1 MTRAVF
7 QALIGHWRR
16 HLVQLISLLAGLAL
30 ATALWTGVQAINAQA
45 RQSYDQAAG
54 LVQQNQFDRLLATNG
69 GTVDQARYIALRR
82 AGWLVS
88 PVVSEQVETSD
99 GPIRVL
105 GIDPVTAPVAAQPA
119 QIQRD
124 DFDLSAFFA
133 RDGVVFAAP
142 DVTERA
148 AARFPDLRVIE
159 DAQVPPNTVLMD
171 VGVAQGALNL
181 GARLSYLI
189 VLPEQPAGLLPLSDI
204 APDLRLRAGEQGTD
218 IARLTDSFHL
228 NLTAFG
234 LLSFAVGLFIVHSSI
249 GLAFEQRR
257 TTFRTLRAIGV
268 PLRTLFA
275 VLVAEVLVLALIA
288 GAVGVVLGYGIA
300 ATLLPDVA
308 ATLRGLYGASVGGVL
323 ALPPIWW
330 LGGIAIAVL
339 GTLVAAAQSLWRLA
353 RLPILA
359 AAKPR
364 AWGHAGPR
372 AWMMP
377 VGAAVGLAVVG
388 AVALRVLPGIAGGFV
403 LLGAG
408 MIAAAILLPVVLAIA
423 LHLISGRARA
433 PMAHWFW
440 ADTRQQ
446 LPGLSLALMALM
458 LALAVNVGV
467 GTMVSSF
474 RQTFTGWLDQR
485 LASELYVT
493 APSAEAA
500 EDLRAWMA
508 ARDDIDAA
516 LPIWS
521 VEGTLNGAPGQVFG
535 VADHATYRDNWPM
548 LALAPDGW
556 DRLAAG
562 QGVLINEQMYR
573 RDDLDLGDLVSLPDG
588 TQMPVIGVYSDY
600 GNPLGQAMIGI
611 DALTARF
618 PNVERLR
625 YALRVDAEQAGAI
638 RAALLRDLDWPED
651 AVNNQAVVK
660 RVSLQIFERTFQVTA
675 ALNIL
680 TLGVAAV
687 AMFMSLLTLSSMRL
701 PQVAPVWAVGTTRR
715 DLARLEVLRSA
726 ILALFTMVYALPVGL
741 GLAWGLLAV
750 VNVAAFGWKLPMFL
764 FPSDW
769 AWLAIWA
776 VLAGVAAAAWPAWRM
791 SRISPSDLLKVFANE
806 R

>member
-1 MTRAVF
+1 MMRAVF

-54 LVQQNQFDRLLATNG
+54 LVQQNQFDRLLAIDG
-69 GTVDQARYIALRR
+69 GMVDQARYIALRR

-88 PVVSEQVETSD
+88 PVVSEQVETPD

-142 DVTERA
+142 DVATRA
-148 AARFPDLRVIE
+148 AERFPGLRVNE

-181 GARLSYLI
+181 PARLSYLI
-189 VLPEQPAGLLPLSDI
+189 VLREQPAGLLPLSDL
-204 APDLRLRAGEQGTD
+204 APDLRLRAGEEGAD

-275 VLVAEVLVLALIA
+275 VLLAEVLVLALIA

-323 ALPPIWW
+323 ALPPVWW

-372 AWMMP
+372 AWVVP
-377 VGAAVGLAVVG
+377 VGAAVGLTVIG
-388 AVALRVLPGIAGGFV
+388 IVALRVLPGVAGGFV
-403 LLGAG
+403 MLGAG
-408 MIAAAILLPVVLAIA
+408 MIGAAILLPVVLAIA

-458 LALAVNVGV
+458 LALATNVGV

-485 LASELYVT
+485 LASELYIT

-500 EDLRAWMA
+500 EDLRTWMA

-521 VEGTLNGAPGQVFG
+521 VQGTLNGAPGQVFG

-548 LALAPDGW
+548 LALADRGW

-573 RDDLDLGDLVSLPDG
+573 RDNLDLGDLVTLPDG
-588 TQMPVIGVYSDY
+588 TQMPVLGVYSDY

-611 DALTARF
+611 DALSTRF
-618 PNVERLR
+618 PNVDRLR
-625 YALRVDAEQAGAI
+625 YALRVDAGQAGAI
-638 RAALLRDLDWPED
+638 RDAILRDLNWPED
-651 AVNNQAVVK
+651 AVTNQAVVK
-660 RVSLQIFERTFQVTA
+660 RLSLQIFERTFQVTA

-726 ILALFTMVYALPVGL
+726 ILALFTMVFALPVGL
-741 GLAWGLLAV
+741 GLAWALLAV

-764 FPSDW
+764 FPADW

-776 VLAGVAAAAWPAWRM
+776 ALAGVAAAAWPAWRM
-791 SRISPSDLLKVFANE
+791 SRMSPSDLLKVFANE

>member
-1 MTRAVF
+1 MMRAVF

-54 LVQQNQFDRLLATNG
+54 LVQQNQFDRLLATDG
-69 GTVDQARYIALRR
+69 GRVDQARYIALRR

-88 PVVSEQVETSD
+88 PVVSEQVETPD

-105 GIDPVTAPVAAQPA
+105 GIDPVTAPMAAQPA

-142 DVTERA
+142 DVAARA
-148 AARFPDLRVIE
+148 AVQFPDLRVIE

-171 VGVAQGALNL
+171 VGVAQGALNF

-189 VLPEQPAGLLPLSDI
+189 VLQDQPAGLLPLSDL
-204 APDLRLRAGEQGTD
+204 APDLRLRAGEQGAD

-275 VLVAEVLVLALIA
+275 VLLAEVLVLALIA

-372 AWMMP
+372 AWVMP
-377 VGAAVGLAVVG
+377 VGAAVGLAVIG

-433 PMAHWFW
+433 PMVHWFW
-440 ADTRQQ
+440 ADTHQQ

-548 LALAPDGW
+548 LALAPNGW

-573 RDDLDLGDLVSLPDG
+573 RDYLNLGEAVALPDG
-588 TQMPVIGVYSDY
+588 TQMPVLGVYSDY

-701 PQVAPVWAVGTTRR
+701 PQVAPVLAVGTTRR

-764 FPSDW
+764 FPADW

>member
-1 MTRAVF
+1 MMRAVF

-54 LVQQNQFDRLLATNG
+54 LVQQNQFDRLLDTDG

-88 PVVSEQVETSD
+88 PVVSEQVEAPD

-105 GIDPVTAPVAAQPA
+105 GIDPVTAPMAAQPA
-119 QIQRD
+119 QIQQD

-142 DVTERA
+142 DVADRA
-148 AARFPDLRVIE
+148 AARFPDLRVIK
-159 DAQVPPNTVLMD
+159 DVQVPPNTVLMD
-171 VGVAQGALNL
+171 VGVAQGSLNF
-181 GARLSYLI
+181 GGRLSYLI
-189 VLPEQPAGLLPLSDI
+189 VLPEQPAGLLPLPDL
-204 APDLRLRAGEQGTD
+204 APDLRLRAGEQGAD

-372 AWMMP
+372 AWVMP

-403 LLGAG
+403 LLGTG

-485 LASELYVT
+485 LASELYIT

-521 VEGTLNGAPGQVFG
+521 VEGMLNGAPGQVFG

-562 QGVLINEQMYR
+562 QGVLINEQIYR
-573 RDDLDLGDLVSLPDG
+573 RDDLDLGELVSLPDG
-588 TQMPVIGVYSDY
+588 TQMPVLGVYSDY

-625 YALRVDAEQAGAI
+625 YALRVEGEQAATI
-638 RAALLRDLDWPED
+638 RAAMLRDLEWPED

-764 FPSDW
+764 FPADW